1 MSRRLA
7 LFALRLAVAVG
18 GLALVARLALPD
30 SDAGLMRTLRSAWS
44 ADTTEAWAYVSLAAA
59 MFGVSYAVGALRFQW
74 LLASAGHAVRLA
86 TLLRAYLVASFF
98 NLVLPGLIL
107 GDVYRLAD
115 ARRDTGQG
123 SEVLGVI
130 ALERLLG
137 FSALGTMALLA
148 APLLPADLEIRV
160 SVGLFGAVVTVAPL
174 AVLSATGLRLGGA
187 VAGRVGDIWPR
198 GGETATRALGAVGRV
213 RAEPSVIARCFALSV
228 VNQWLPVIA
237 VIALAEPLDSS
248 VAWYWFAAIVPFVT
262 LASLIPISIGGT
274 GIREGLFVALF
285 GALGMRPEVALVLS
299 LSTLFVALA
308 WGGVGLALFALGR
321 RREPVPA

>member
-74 LLASAGHAVRLA
+74 LLASAGHAIRLA

-115 ARRDTGQG
+115 ASRDTGQC
-123 SEVLGVI
+123 S
-130 ALERLLG
+130 
-137 FSALGTMALLA
+137 
-148 APLLPADLEIRV
+148 
-160 SVGLFGAVVTVAPL
+160 
-174 AVLSATGLRLGGA
+174 
-187 VAGRVGDIWPR
+187 
-198 GGETATRALGAVGRV
+198 
-213 RAEPSVIARCFALSV
+213 
-228 VNQWLPVIA
+228 
-237 VIALAEPLDSS
+237 
-248 VAWYWFAAIVPFVT
+248 
-262 LASLIPISIGGT
+262 
-274 GIREGLFVALF
+274 
-285 GALGMRPEVALVLS
+285 
-299 LSTLFVALA
+299 
-308 WGGVGLALFALGR
+308 
-321 RREPVPA
+321 